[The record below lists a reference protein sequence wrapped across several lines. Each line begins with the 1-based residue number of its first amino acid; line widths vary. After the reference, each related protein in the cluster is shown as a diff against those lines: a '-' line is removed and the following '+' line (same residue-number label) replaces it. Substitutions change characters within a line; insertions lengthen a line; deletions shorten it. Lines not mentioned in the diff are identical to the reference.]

1 MNAQP
6 HADRGSIGARLIS
19 HARALAR
26 KCPRRSERNAMTT
39 QRTEGPTPAGGA
51 YAIARF
57 FDDEGR
63 AVDRTQATCIV
74 VTEYTAEDEPIE
86 ETWFMP
92 GRAAGEGDPRLRR
105 GARTLARRRPRP
117 RR

>member
-1 MNAQP
+1 MEREAQ
-6 HADRGSIGARLIS
+6 
-19 HARALAR
+19 
-26 KCPRRSERNAMTT
+26 MTM

-63 AVDRTQATCIV
+63 AVDRAQATCIV
-74 VTEYTAEDEPIE
+74 VTEYTAEGEPIE

-92 GRAAGEGDPRLRR
+92 GRAAGRR
-105 GARTLARRRPRP
+105 STASKPDNP
-117 RR
+117 FESW